1 MERSRGRRRALNYG
15 EYQVRV
21 RVRGRL
27 NTESTDSTL
36 LCHRHVID
44 PSPGWYLY
52 DSSNPPQ
59 RYNTVHATPR
69 GDLAKLPL
77 PMLYYSVYDIYHM
90 TFSIAFFASRTLNG
104 APWGGRVQLKP
115 LCGGA
120 MCRHDCREPE
130 AARFR

>member
-15 EYQVRV
+15 EYQVCV

-44 PSPGWYLY
+44 P
-52 DSSNPPQ
+52 PQ
-59 RYNTVHATPR
+59 AGICMIARILLSTTTQYTPR
-69 GDLAKLPL
+69 TRRPGQTPL

-130 AARFR
+130 AARLR